1 MASTSDIKNGLCI
14 KHNNDLFKIIDFLH
28 VKPGKG
34 PAFVRTKIKSLT
46 NGKVLDNTFPS
57 GSKIDI
63 VRVESRKYQY
73 LYMEDEGFHFMDTKT
88 YEQIFLDKNIVSSYK
103 FMKEG
108 EIVDIL
114 FDTENETPLSCDLPS
129 SVILK
134 IKYTEPGERG
144 NTATNATKSAILETN
159 AEVNV
164 PLFINEGDEVKIDTI
179 KGHYIERIKS

>member
-1 MASTSDIKNGLCI
+1 M
-14 KHNNDLFKIIDFLH
+14 NNKIIIINGPNLNLLGEREQSQYGTKNFEEL
-28 VKPGKG
+28 KNECKKKG
-34 PAFVRTKIKSLT
+34 DELGI
-46 NGKVLDNTFPS
+46 
-57 GSKIDI
+57 KIDI
-63 VRVESRKYQY
+63 VQS
-73 LYMEDEGFHFMDTKT
+73 
-88 YEQIFLDKNIVSSYK
+88 NI
-103 FMKEG
+103 EG